1 MMKQANK
8 IGQFLVLFLL
18 VITVSIPAFGQ
29 YKTEPNRPKLVVGVV
44 VDQMRWDYLYKFQD
58 RYVEG
63 GFKRMLREGFTCE
76 NAQIDYAPTVTAIGH
91 STAFTGSVPAI
102 TGIVGNGWYDR
113 RIRRGI
119 NNVEDTSVMTVGAPQ
134 SGHSQSPRNL
144 LTTTIG
150 DELKLSNGF
159 QSKVIGVSI
168 KDRGAILPA
177 GHLSDGSYWYDS
189 GTGNFVTST
198 YYMDELPD
206 WVKEFNA
213 QKLPEKYLT
222 QTWET
227 LFPIETY
234 VLSEADDQ
242 PYENK
247 MIGKESATF
256 PYEFGKANT
265 NPGHIRSVPFGNT
278 ITMEMAKA
286 AIEGED
292 LGNRG
297 VTDMLTVSFS
307 ATDGLGHTV
316 GPNAIEIEDMYLRL
330 DREFAEFFDYLD
342 ERYGTNGYLFFITAD
357 HGVAQSPGFLME
369 HGLPTGVYGGEIE
382 DGINK
387 AVMKKYGIEDVV
399 EAQSNFQI
407 YLNWDNINK
416 QNQNVNID
424 EMMHFIIRNIL
435 THDAVVDAWPTR
447 QLGTAPWPEA
457 VRRKFINGYNAQRGG
472 DIVIIV
478 KPGWKGGSPNGAT
491 HGTWY
496 PYDNHLPL
504 VFMGWN
510 VPAGQTNRY
519 IRLADLAPTVAAM
532 LKIQMPSGS
541 IGDPILEITDGK

>member
-1 MMKQANK
+1 MWWFTGKCLYSRPGPLFPSLKYENGPPKKFTVFEFQIIKYNPMMKQANK

-119 NNVEDTSVMTVGAPQ
+119 NNVEDTSVMRVGAPQ
-134 SGHSQSPRNL
+134 RGQSRSPRNL

-150 DELKLSNGF
+150 EDLNLANGL

-247 MIGKESATF
+247 MI
-256 PYEFGKANT
+256 
-265 NPGHIRSVPFGNT
+265 
-278 ITMEMAKA
+278 
-286 AIEGED
+286 
-292 LGNRG
+292 
-297 VTDMLTVSFS
+297 
-307 ATDGLGHTV
+307 
-316 GPNAIEIEDMYLRL
+316 
-330 DREFAEFFDYLD
+330 
-342 ERYGTNGYLFFITAD
+342 
-357 HGVAQSPGFLME
+357 
-369 HGLPTGVYGGEIE
+369 
-382 DGINK
+382 
-387 AVMKKYGIEDVV
+387 
-399 EAQSNFQI
+399 
-407 YLNWDNINK
+407 
-416 QNQNVNID
+416 
-424 EMMHFIIRNIL
+424 
-435 THDAVVDAWPTR
+435 
-447 QLGTAPWPEA
+447 
-457 VRRKFINGYNAQRGG
+457 
-472 DIVIIV
+472 
-478 KPGWKGGSPNGAT
+478 
-491 HGTWY
+491 
-496 PYDNHLPL
+496 
-504 VFMGWN
+504 
-510 VPAGQTNRY
+510 
-519 IRLADLAPTVAAM
+519 
-532 LKIQMPSGS
+532 
-541 IGDPILEITDGK
+541 